1 MEKFI
6 DDLKEKL
13 KEKGYKLTPQRR
25 AVLEVI
31 ITNEGEH
38 LSTEEIYDIVK
49 KNCPDIGL
57 ATVYRTI
64 QLLDKLDIIST
75 LYLDDGC
82 NRYEF
87 NIQNGEHHHHHLIC
101 ESCSKVIEVKI
112 DLLEKLEE
120 EIQVNY
126 GFEILDHK
134 VQFYGNCENCK

>member
-1 MEKFI
+1 MEKFVNE
-6 DDLKEKL
+6 LKEKL

-31 ITNEGEH
+31 ISSEGRH
-38 LSTEEIYDIVK
+38 LNTEEIYDIVK

-87 NIQNGEHHHHHLIC
+87 NIQDGEHHHHHLIC
-101 ESCSKVIEVKI
+101 DNCSKVIEVKI
-112 DLLEKLEE
+112 DLLEKLKD
-120 EIQVNY
+120 EIQSNY
-126 GFEILDHK
+126 NFVITDHK
-134 VQFYGNCENCK
+134 VQFYGKCEDCK

>member
-1 MEKFI
+1 MEKFVNE
-6 DDLKEKL
+6 LKEKL

-31 ITNEGEH
+31 ISSEGRH
-38 LSTEEIYDIVK
+38 LNTEEIYDIVK

-87 NIQNGEHHHHHLIC
+87 NIQDGEHHHHHLIC
-101 ESCSKVIEVKI
+101 DNCSKVIEVKI
-112 DLLEKLEE
+112 DLLEKLED
-120 EIQVNY
+120 EIQSNY
-126 GFEILDHK
+126 NFVITDHK
-134 VQFYGNCENCK
+134 VQFYGKCEDCK